1 MEKDR
6 DRQAALTSH
15 PRGSEFDGALAG
27 LWENWL
33 SPAANGVRSFAII
46 TTKPNEVCGVHDR
59 KPVVL
64 GPEGVASLAR
74 RGNSGT
80 VPTQSLSRDLSVGD
94 MKCWPMST
102 RDDSVKN
109 KDVSLVQP
117 ITAA

>member
-1 MEKDR
+1 MEEDR

-64 GPEGVASLAR
+64 GPEGVASLGR
-74 RGNSGT
+74 LGNSGP
-80 VPTQSLSRDLSVGD
+80 VPRTRGNDAIIIAVNLPIRDRNDCCGVG
-94 MKCWPMST
+94 SET
-102 RDDSVKN
+102 A
-109 KDVSLVQP
+109 DVP
-117 ITAA
+117 GAAN